1 MGNRARK
8 ISLGHTVE
16 RLEFLQEVWKLIVKV
31 PLEVLSGGG
40 THRFWKTSV
49 EGQCRWVR
57 ARKALQGLP
66 LGPGQLMRL

>member
-16 RLEFLQEVWKLIVKV
+16 RLEFLQEVWNLIVKV

-49 EGQCRWVR
+49 EGQCR
-57 ARKALQGLP
+57 
-66 LGPGQLMRL
+66 